1 MKIKK
6 TVSDII
12 LDVFCYFIA
21 ILISVSIIVPFW
33 NLFVQS
39 ITPKSEISLAFSWF
53 PKRVDWGA
61 WELIFNSNYM
71 WLCMKNTVI
80 RTILGTAVGLIML
93 VTFAY
98 PLSRKEFPAGKFL
111 FGMLMITMFFSGGL
125 IPTYLNISD
134 LGLMDTVWALVLP
147 GSLSA
152 FNCILLK
159 NFFSQLPKELTEAAK
174 IDGAND
180 IVILVKLVLPLSLP
194 ILATLTLWM
203 LVGHWNEWFNALLYI
218 NSREKYV
225 LPIMI
230 KELQNTVEALTEGAA
245 GTDTSAAPPSDAI
258 IAATNL
264 FVILPI
270 VCTYPFLQKYF
281 VSGLTVGGVKG

>member
-98 PLSRKEFPAGKFL
+98 PL
-111 FGMLMITMFFSGGL
+111 
-125 IPTYLNISD
+125 
-134 LGLMDTVWALVLP
+134 
-147 GSLSA
+147 
-152 FNCILLK
+152 
-159 NFFSQLPKELTEAAK
+159 
-174 IDGAND
+174 
-180 IVILVKLVLPLSLP
+180 
-194 ILATLTLWM
+194 
-203 LVGHWNEWFNALLYI
+203 
-218 NSREKYV
+218 
-225 LPIMI
+225 
-230 KELQNTVEALTEGAA
+230 
-245 GTDTSAAPPSDAI
+245 
-258 IAATNL
+258 
-264 FVILPI
+264 
-270 VCTYPFLQKYF
+270 
-281 VSGLTVGGVKG
+281 